1 MQASATNMLKDR
13 LRQALLDQIQT
24 ASLTTYKELA
34 DRLELEPPLTIH
46 RIADAL
52 ELLMK
57 EDVAAGRPL
66 LAAICV
72 SRSPQRMPA
81 RGFFATARALGVFSG
96 DPEGADARAFHA
108 RELERALSFYRRA

>member
-1 MQASATNMLKDR
+1 MFNPLMDR
-13 LRQALLDQIQT
+13 VRQALLDQIQT

-46 RIADAL
+46 RITEAL
-52 ELLMK
+52 EQLIK

-72 SRSPQRMPA
+72 SRSPRRLPA
-81 RGFFATARALGVFSG
+81 RGFFDTAQALGVFSG

-108 RELERALSFYRRA
+108 RELERALSFYRRS